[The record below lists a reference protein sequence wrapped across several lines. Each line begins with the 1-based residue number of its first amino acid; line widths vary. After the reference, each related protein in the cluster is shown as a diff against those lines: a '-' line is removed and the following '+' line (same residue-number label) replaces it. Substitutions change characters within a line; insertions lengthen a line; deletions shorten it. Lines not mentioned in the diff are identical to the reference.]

1 MVRRQRCRRQQNRY
15 GQVFFA
21 LSLRNNLTT
30 NIGMPL
36 YGRAFEQTA
45 GIRQPFTGI
54 GTGTWEAGVYD
65 YKALP
70 IAGAQVI
77 ENATL
82 GASYSYDSS
91 KKELVSYDTP
101 NIIRQKAAY
110 IKSKGLAGGRWYLF
124 EILT

>member
-1 MVRRQRCRRQQNRY
+1 
-15 GQVFFA
+15 
-21 LSLRNNLTT
+21 
-30 NIGMPL
+30 MPL
-36 YGRAFEQTA
+36 YGRAFEQTT

-77 ENATL
+77 ENAAL
-82 GASYSYDSS
+82 GSSYSYDSS

-110 IKSKGLAGGRWYLF
+110 IKSKGLAGGRWHLF
-124 EILT
+124 EIST

>member
-1 MVRRQRCRRQQNRY
+1 
-15 GQVFFA
+15 
-21 LSLRNNLTT
+21 
-30 NIGMPL
+30 MPL
-36 YGRAFEQTA
+36 YGRAFESTT

-70 IAGAQVI
+70 MAGAKVI
-77 ENATL
+77 EDSVL
-82 GASYSYDSS
+82 GASYSYDAA

-110 IKSKGLAGGRWYLF
+110 IKSKGLAGGQFHSIYIGRS
-124 EILT
+124 T